1 MIAINNPNFTAGL
14 SNSFYKIRGSSMSA
28 VATNGAATI
37 DFLDEGYTASVDI
50 PAEEGRHGALSLDF
64 KPCVS
69 SQIAKVLDAATKSEE
84 DWTNA
89 VIPICA
95 AQIAGWT
102 LKDRHGSAVPI
113 SPASLGRVSRPLL
126 LKIAAAVVFGEKP
139 NGEKSDVGGD
149 VKN

>member
-1 MIAINNPNFTAGL
+1 MIAIRNENFRADLPET
-14 SNSFYKIRGSSMSA
+14 FYKLRGSSMSEVTA
-28 VATNGAATI
+28 VAAPI

-50 PAEEGRHGALSLDF
+50 PAEEGRHGALSVDF

>member
-1 MIAINNPNFTAGL
+1 MIAIRNENFRADLPET
-14 SNSFYKIRGSSMSA
+14 FYKLRGSSMSEVTA
-28 VATNGAATI
+28 VAAPI

-50 PAEEGRHGALSLDF
+50 PAVEGLHGALSLEY

-69 SQIAKVLDAATKSEE
+69 SQIAKALDASQKSEE
-84 DWTNA
+84 DWTKA
-89 VIPICA
+89 TIGICA
-95 AQIAGWT
+95 SQIAAWT
-102 LKDRHGSAVPI
+102 LKDRHGNAVPI

-139 NGEKSDVGGD
+139 NGEKASIEGD